1 MLKIISAKKGMTSAI
16 IIVMIAIISILF
28 YSLSNLLRQEAH
40 LAGRYSRISVLA
52 NIADAA
58 CAIGLNELEAQLND
72 QNSKL
77 FMAIYQK
84 DLNGQI
90 IPLLFGKGN
99 ELTYTPDNYPL
110 LKEIVDQYLKMYP
123 GIKVTIKIDVKYLRE
138 FSDIAPIAIKNSAEK
153 QGVAE
158 VTARAWSDTMNV
170 SQTIREKRAIKLTCS
185 ALPVVSR
192 FSFFLRDAF
201 RPEAVNKDIPIE
213 MPDGGKEMP
222 STAFNLIQ
230 VNENGTAAPDGM
242 PVIVRN
248 SNGGQTGWVFLGA
261 GGNDANQKKPILIN
275 LAGGAKETG
284 EDHHLFR
291 VNAPSPA
298 SCYLNKSVGN
308 AGKGK
313 HDANDEAAF
322 YEAGFSDDLVS
333 SSINDLVG
341 LNPVVEVYGR
351 KGSSTGSSSGSGGA
365 AVKALSSVF
374 HFFDSPDAPGGNS
387 NLNNVMLGNVYR
399 AFAML
404 GIYRCEKSGSNFNN
418 AAFLRYMDQ
427 NTHKDLWDGDG
438 SNSPAKAGKPT
449 NNCRCATCD
458 PSNTSPAST
467 CTAPVPLTNLQKALY
482 AFGLDW
488 PNFVNAR
495 SDIRHNTYIHSAYPV
510 SSTGGIPESIEKMF
524 EPKSANKYNSIIP
537 KDDATFTKNIVKGY
551 VDITED
557 LNKMKFV
564 KAYFNERQ
572 TMLVSKD
579 EQKDFWDE
587 VIKGG
592 KLTLNKVVVF
602 DKDVDVEIPVITD
615 IERGGIIVSQKSV
628 KIKKID
634 IKDRKSIRDGKTLKE
649 KSALAASLLTIVS
662 LGDKIIVDGNPVC
675 AHLVSLYDKSGT
687 VSGSLSVTD
696 PQKTID
702 IFGGVAVNSIKLD
715 EFVGLRKNA
724 SGSPIIEYNPILYP
738 DPDPA
743 TKASYLTNEF
753 AYSVNMMPTIQEW
766 TVTSEW

>member
-1 MLKIISAKKGMTSAI
+1 MIIISPRKNGMTTAI
-16 IIVMIAIISILF
+16 IVAMVAIISILF
-28 YSLSNLLRQEAH
+28 YSLSSLLRQEAH

-77 FMAIYQK
+77 FTAIYQK

-90 IPLLFGKGN
+90 IPTLFGKGN
-99 ELTYTPDNYPL
+99 ELTYTPANYPL
-110 LKEIVDQYLKMYP
+110 LKEIVDQYSKMYP
-123 GIKVTIKIDVKYLRE
+123 GIKVTIKIEVKYLRE
-138 FSDIAPIAIKNSAEK
+138 FSDIAPIALKNSAEK

-158 VTARAWSDTMNV
+158 VTARAWSDAMNV

-201 RPEAVNKDIPIE
+201 KQDKINKDITIA
-213 MPDGGKEMP
+213 MPDGGKENP
-222 STAFNLIQ
+222 CGAFNLIQ
-230 VNENGTAAPDGM
+230 VNENGTPAPDGM

-248 SNGGQTGWVFLGA
+248 TNGGQTGWVFLGS
-261 GGNDANQKKPILIN
+261 GGNETNQKKPILIN
-275 LAGGAKETG
+275 IAGGAKETG

-291 VNAPSPA
+291 VSAPPPA

-313 HDANDEAAF
+313 QKPDDEAAF
-322 YEAGFSDDLVS
+322 YESGFSDDLVS
-333 SSINDLVG
+333 QNSDQLVG
-341 LNPVVEVYGR
+341 LNSVVDIYCR
-351 KGSSTGSSSGSGGA
+351 KGSSTSSSASA
-365 AVKALSSVF
+365 IKALSSVF
-374 HFFDSPDAPGGNS
+374 HFFDSPDAPGGNG
-387 NLNNVMLGNVYR
+387 NINNVMLGNVYR
-399 AFAML
+399 AFATL
-404 GIYRCEKSGSNFNN
+404 GIFRCDKSGGNFNR
-418 AAFLRYMDQ
+418 AGFFKFIDSG
-427 NTHKDLWDGDG
+427 THKMLWDTGDA
-438 SNSPAKAGKPT
+438 NHSPAKNGEPAPCTCNHCTDPT
-449 NNCRCATCD
+449 NYPN
-458 PSNTSPAST
+458 
-467 CTAPVPLTNLQKALY
+467 PVPGHKNVIFLTDEQY
-482 AFGLDW
+482 AMWSFGLDW
-488 PNFVNAR
+488 PNFQNAM
-495 SDIRHNTYIHSAYPV
+495 SDIKYNTYIHSAYPV
-510 SSTGGIPESIEKMF
+510 STTGGIPEDVEKMF
-524 EPKSANKYNSIIP
+524 EPKLANKYNSIIP

-551 VDITED
+551 ADITED
-557 LNKMKFV
+557 LNKMKFI
-564 KAYFNERQ
+564 KTYFNERQ

-587 VIKGG
+587 VVKGG

-675 AHLVSLYDKSGT
+675 AHLVSLYDKKGAIE
-687 VSGSLSVTD
+687 GSLTVTD
-696 PQKTID
+696 PQKTVD
-702 IFGGVAVNSIKLD
+702 IFGGIAVNSIKLD
-715 EFVGLRKNA
+715 EFTGMRKNA

-738 DPDPA
+738 DPDPK